1 MNKME
6 VHHSHHPSHK
16 KKWKEY
22 FLEFFML
29 FIAVTMG
36 FFAENIREHKVI
48 EHKMK
53 ENYQSLIE
61 DLSQD
66 SAKVN
71 ELSRL
76 RARNES
82 NLVKL
87 KYMLFQYHKK
97 QIDWPTLQKQ
107 YKELGPIPDYV
118 SLFINNTT
126 FKNLQ
131 SSGLLSYIK
140 DKTLKS
146 RLSYYYEV
154 MFKRLED
161 NNKLFDEMGSEF
173 FKSGLPKKRIIELD
187 RKRLDLLTAYPAEF
201 TSQDEYSGYL
211 LNLELT
217 KEMLTSE
224 KLIYDLDA
232 YAARY
237 YSYYNMVNS
246 VSKKNIELIELIKS
260 VEGVE

>member
-1 MNKME
+1 ME
-6 VHHSHHPSHK
+6 VHHSHHPAHK

-22 FLEFFML
+22 LLEFFML

-48 EHKMK
+48 EHRMK

-71 ELSRL
+71 GLSI
-76 RARNES
+76 ARNKNEG

-87 KYMLFQYHKK
+87 KYMLYQYHKK

-107 YKELGPIPDYV
+107 YKELGPIPDYL

-140 DKTLKS
+140 DKNLKS
-146 RLSYYYEV
+146 KLSYYYEV

-161 NNKLFDEMGSEF
+161 NNKLLDEIGSAF
-173 FKSGLPKKRIIELD
+173 FSNGLPKKRIIEVD
-187 RKRLDLLTAYPAEF
+187 RKRTELLANYPDSF
-201 TSQDEYSGYL
+201 TNQDEYANYL
-211 LNLELT
+211 LNLTLS
-217 KEMLTSE
+217 KEMLSSE
-224 KLIYDLDA
+224 KLVYELDA
-232 YAARY
+232 YSARY
-237 YSYYNMVNS
+237 FSYNNFIS
-246 VSKKNIELIELIKS
+246 TISKKNIELIELVKSAS
-260 VEGVE
+260 VE